1 MKAHNV
7 NVNGQA
13 VKPNT
18 DTRWS
23 SRQSTSGSTLP
34 SPSTITTSPRADRRQ
49 SISTFRFVFAHLPV
63 CTKTAQSPSAL
74 VVHTS
79 LRKRN
84 CLGGIQLRFVETCG
98 TAMKNL
104 LTTNMS
110 SIRPEV
116 LHSNCW
122 QGCQYGH
129 LEEEMRATNRMRLP
143 TMTGRRVLRAQLRIW
158 PDAQNCVNPDSLP
171 APHEHRPSLLLLQ
184 EPYDYHLDGV
194 EHLVHVLHDHV

>member
-1 MKAHNV
+1 
-7 NVNGQA
+7 
-13 VKPNT
+13 
-18 DTRWS
+18 
-23 SRQSTSGSTLP
+23 
-34 SPSTITTSPRADRRQ
+34 
-49 SISTFRFVFAHLPV
+49 
-63 CTKTAQSPSAL
+63 
-74 VVHTS
+74 
-79 LRKRN
+79 
-84 CLGGIQLRFVETCG
+84 
-98 TAMKNL
+98 
-104 LTTNMS
+104 MS

-194 EHLVHVLHDHV
+194 EHLVHCTARPFVRGGLAPSHELHSWVALDPKRACDLGGAVAVDSHHSHPSRSQARRRLCHLGHHLDAVPAPRGEEDNEGRGSVLVRQLCFKAGSVEDGDPRPGILLRVDIPRLPAAR